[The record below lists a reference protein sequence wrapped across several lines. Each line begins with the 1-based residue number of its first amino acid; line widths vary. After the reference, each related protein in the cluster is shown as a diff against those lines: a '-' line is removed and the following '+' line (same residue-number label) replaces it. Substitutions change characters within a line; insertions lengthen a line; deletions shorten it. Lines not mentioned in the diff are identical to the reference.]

1 MSDPYR
7 GVSMDKPGEP
17 LTRAKELAT
26 WQCEVEEIA
35 AVIGQEYSWCEETV
49 RKFLVRVAGVLTQAR
64 LVARAEL
71 RGMIWRSAANKHKRK
86 KNAYGEDTDEVD
98 PNDVIDRDRWV
109 IISELM
115 RQHAGW
121 ARTAPMDELMRA
133 FLAAQKQVDAKG
145 PKRGPTGV
153 VA

>member
-1 MSDPYR
+1 MTTA
-7 GVSMDKPGEP
+7 EP

-35 AVIGQEYSWCEETV
+35 AVIAQEQRWDEEQT
-49 RKFLVRVAGVLTQAR
+49 RKWLTRVAGVITQAR
-64 LVARAEL
+64 LIARAEL
-71 RGMIWRSAANKHKRK
+71 RGMIWRSAANKHRRR
-86 KNAYGEDTDEVD
+86 KNAEGVDEVD

-109 IISELM
+109 IISEVM

-133 FLAAQKQVDAKG
+133 FLAAQKQADAKG